1 MIGGERGL
9 ISYYEKEKKQKKLI
23 EKKNMLSK
31 KLNEFE
37 KKNKLLSTD
46 LNLDYVE
53 TLYREKL
60 KLRYGVETFPIIIFE
75 ENGCKTLV
83 GGYDELTS
91 FIANRKEYIDN
102 STPIKDNKKEP
113 T

>member
-1 MIGGERGL
+1 MRLFNFLTKKKLLLLNILLTLYIATNMIGGERGL
-9 ISYYEKEKKQKKLI
+9 VSYYEKEKKQKNLI
-23 EKKNMLSK
+23 EKKNVLSE

-60 KLRYGVETFPIIIFE
+60 KFGKKEEIII
-75 ENGCKTLV
+75 K
-83 GGYDELTS
+83 
-91 FIANRKEYIDN
+91 
-102 STPIKDNKKEP
+102 IK
-113 T
+113 